1 MLNISQ
7 VLSVVNVNDY
17 TDCGF
22 QCLANVACLSFNYA
36 ILPTSSSTLHFCQL
50 LATDK
55 YNHSTAFVQ
64 SDHFHHYT
72 IAVWWTKLFYWFTE
86 WIQFVWSPLKFKSK
100 FEIKLRQCI
109 FSLRTAAVSAKKKSG
124 RFCFWG
130 AEGADVHRL
139 PWLVHENPL
148 EIHQSVIFCL
158 FVSVPCEQ
166 RFLSWIAFLVYEVV
180 RVACLSRG

>member
-1 MLNISQ
+1 MLDISQ
-7 VLSVVNVNDY
+7 VLSFVNVNEY

-36 ILPTSSSTLHFCQL
+36 ILPNSSSTLHFCQL

-86 WIQFVWSPLKFKSK
+86 WIQLVWSPLKFKTK
-100 FEIKLRQCI
+100 FEIKLR
-109 FSLRTAAVSAKKKSG
+109 
-124 RFCFWG
+124 
-130 AEGADVHRL
+130 
-139 PWLVHENPL
+139 
-148 EIHQSVIFCL
+148 
-158 FVSVPCEQ
+158 
-166 RFLSWIAFLVYEVV
+166 
-180 RVACLSRG
+180 